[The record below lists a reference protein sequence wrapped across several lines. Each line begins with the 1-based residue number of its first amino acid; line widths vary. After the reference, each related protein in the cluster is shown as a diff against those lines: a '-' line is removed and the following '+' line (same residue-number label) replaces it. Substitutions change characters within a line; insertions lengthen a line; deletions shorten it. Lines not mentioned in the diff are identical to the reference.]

1 MGSDL
6 GITAAPPG
14 DAAYLLGARSVQG
27 FDPSTGEAAGKPLHR
42 PDMEPW
48 DPLSVSESSD
58 GAFVAVTW
66 WDHKAQLHQTT
77 VFERSTGAVLAEGLH
92 GSEGS
97 LVTAD
102 GDLVAVTDTALTRNN
117 LTTLEPLA
125 SLPKP
130 FGGGHTIEMDDA
142 ARTMLV
148 VGWDNRGSLYD
159 MADGIRLGDP
169 LQTVSPER
177 AGGAH
182 LSQDGAHLVTGAPEG
197 VLVWDMSPAA
207 HATSMCRIAGREL
220 TPVEWSTYFGDEP
233 QTATCAGV
241 LGELP
246 LLPEQ

>member
-1 MGSDL
+1 M
-6 GITAAPPG
+6 
-14 DAAYLLGARSVQG
+14 
-27 FDPSTGEAAGKPLHR
+27 
-42 PDMEPW
+42 
-48 DPLSVSESSD
+48 SESTD

-77 VFERSTGAVLAEGLH
+77 VFERATGAVIAEGLH

-102 GDLVAVTDTALTRNN
+102 GDLVVVTDTALTRND
-117 LTTLEPLA
+117 LTTLEPLG

-130 FGGGHTIEMDDA
+130 FGGGHTIEIDDA

-159 MADGIRLGDP
+159 VADGIRLGDP
-169 LQTVSPER
+169 LQTVSPEE

-182 LSQDGAHLVTGAPEG
+182 LSHDGARLVTGAPEG
-197 VLVWDMSPAA
+197 VLVWDMNPEAHSTAA
-207 HATSMCRIAGREL
+207 CRIAGREL
-220 TPVEWSTYFGDEP
+220 TAVEWSTYFGDER
-233 QTATCAGV
+233 QTATCAGM

-246 LLPEQ
+246 LRPEQ